1 MAGCDFFSDKTRFA
15 PVEGGELHLESG
27 CGDDRPLLVRNPQR
41 LTVTVAA
48 GRAARI
54 VVLHDR
60 AGEAEVRLRLAE
72 GAEAEVAELFL
83 TEGASSELALD
94 QAAGSRFHL
103 TSCLLAGASAR
114 YRFDLNGP
122 QAANETSALFLA
134 AGQERCSV
142 DLRTNHAVPDC
153 SSRSLVKGAASGTA
167 RGEFRGLVYVARD
180 AQRTDAQQ
188 QSRNLLL
195 SRTARIDA
203 QPQLEIYAD
212 DVRCSHGATVGQM
225 DDDAI
230 LYMRQRGLGE
240 AQARRL
246 QLEGFA
252 GEVIGRC
259 GMEEVREWMAGRIAE
274 RLNEM

>member
-1 MAGCDFFSDKTRFA
+1 MIRTDLFSDQTRFA
-15 PVEGGELHLESG
+15 PVAGGEELHLGPG
-27 CGDDRPLLVRNPQR
+27 CGADRPLLVRNPRR
-41 LTVTVAA
+41 LTVMVEA
-48 GRAARI
+48 GIAARI
-54 VVLHDR
+54 VLLHE
-60 AGEAEVRLRLAE
+60 EACAAEIGLRLAE
-72 GAEAEVAELFL
+72 GAEAEVVELF
-83 TEGASSELALD
+83 TAEGTSELTLE
-94 QAAGSRFHL
+94 QAAGSDFRL
-103 TSCLLAGASAR
+103 TSCLLAGASVR
-114 YRFDLNGP
+114 YRFDLKGTEASNRTGV
-122 QAANETSALFLA
+122 LFLA
-134 AGQERCSV
+134 AGRERCGV
-142 DLRTNHAVPDC
+142 DLRTNHCVPGC

-167 RGEFRGLVYVARD
+167 RGEFRGLVYVAPD

-230 LYMRQRGLGE
+230 LYMRQRGLSE

-252 GEVIGRC
+252 GDVIGRC
-259 GMEEVREWMAGRIAE
+259 GIEEVRELLAE
-274 RLNEM
+274 AVAQRLNEM

>member
-1 MAGCDFFSDKTRFA
+1 MARNDFFSDETRFA
-15 PVEGGELHLESG
+15 PVEGCELHLRPGS
-27 CGDDRPLLVRNPQR
+27 GDDRPLLVRNPQR
-41 LTVTVAA
+41 LTITVAA

-72 GAEAEVAELFL
+72 GAGAEVVELF
-83 TEGASSELALD
+83 TAEGASSMMLD
-94 QAAGSRFHL
+94 QAAGSSFRL
-103 TSCLLAGASAR
+103 TSCLLAGASAH
-114 YRFDLNGP
+114 YLFDLNGP
-122 QAANETSALFLA
+122 EAANETSALFLA
-134 AGQERCSV
+134 AGRERCSV
-142 DLRTNHAVPDC
+142 GLRTNHAVPGC

-167 RGEFRGLVYVARD
+167 RGEFRGLVYVAPD

-230 LYMRQRGLGE
+230 LYMRQRGLSE

-259 GMEEVREWMAGRIAE
+259 GMEEVREWMAGRVAE